1 MSLEHWNVDIIESSL
16 LTSEHIY
23 AVVRQCSTPEKN
35 LMGFSTHYIKVKLS
49 LRLSLTNVNKFAD
62 KNRFFYIS

>member
-1 MSLEHWNVDIIESSL
+1 MRLKEHWNVDIIESLL

-35 LMGFSTHYIKVKLS
+35 LMGFSTHYMKSEVIFKAFF
-49 LRLSLTNVNKFAD
+49 NKCEQVC
-62 KNRFFYIS
+62 R